1 MKKPKL
7 ISVVLSILGVG
18 MIAIAIMV
26 QNNVEYSETKVKT
39 KTEQVDIKKI
49 ATASRKERKEE
60 SSSKTTVILPSGE
73 VVVEEK
79 KEEQPPVEVQPQR
92 IEVYEGMTIEE
103 LSAKLDRNL
112 ADLLAGKG
120 NLIATKC
127 LEKGVDPYMA
137 VAIILLETGCGQG
150 RCSSLVRSCNNVG
163 GQKGYPSCSGSWK
176 GYPTLDEGIIGFV
189 DNLYNNYYAR
199 GLMTVESI
207 GPRYAESSA
216 WPAKV
221 NSYINKIRAS

>member
-1 MKKPKL
+1 MKKPRL
-7 ISVVLSILGVG
+7 ISVVLSMLGVG

-79 KEEQPPVEVQPQR
+79 KEEEQPPEEVQPQR

-112 ADLLAGKG
+112 S

-137 VAIILLETGCGQG
+137 VAIILLETGCGHG

-176 GYPTLDEGIIGFV
+176 GYPTLDEGIMGFV

-199 GLMTVESI
+199 GLMTVEAI